1 MNEGLLTF
9 HAHAV
14 AGVTRDL
21 RRYLF
26 DRLDWNARSL
36 CVTGARGVGKT
47 TLLIQHYLDRYN
59 DPRRCLY
66 LSCDNIR
73 VVSDGLLTV
82 VRDHFSYGGEA
93 VILDEVHKYPDWS
106 QEVKNILDTY
116 KDRRVLLSG
125 SSTLDLTKARHDL
138 SRRVAYHSLAGLSF
152 REYLRF
158 RHGVEREPLSLDQVL
173 KDHVAVATA
182 LAPSMPVL
190 KYFSEYLAEGYYPY
204 FLEGSA
210 DYLNKVLGSIEKV
223 LYEDI
228 AVSFN
233 LTQPKI
239 PVLKKLLWLIASSHP
254 FVPNM
259 DGIASDL
266 GVSRPFVYTALDILE
281 MAGLLI
287 TARPD
292 ATGARSVRKPGKV
305 YFENTNLQQAI
316 VGSMRAG
323 AEIGTVRETFFF
335 NQMRMAHRV
344 GLHPSADFIV
354 DGKHLFEI
362 GGPSKKGEPVRGEK
376 NGYLAIDGIEV
387 GVGNRIPLWLFGMM
401 Y

>member
-1 MNEGLLTF
+1 MHEDLLTF

-14 AGVTRDL
+14 AGVTRDR

-26 DRLDWNARSL
+26 DQLDWSARSL

-47 TLLIQHYLDRYN
+47 TMLIQHYFDRYD

-73 VVSDGLLTV
+73 VMSAGLLTIA
-82 VRDHFSYGGEA
+82 RDHFAYGGEA
-93 VILDEVHKYPDWS
+93 LILDEVHKYPDWS

-152 REYLRF
+152 REYLHF
-158 RHGVEREPLSLDQVL
+158 RHGIEREALSLERIL
-173 KDHVAVATA
+173 KDHVSLAAALVPAV
-182 LAPSMPVL
+182 PVL
-190 KYFSEYLAEGYYPY
+190 KYFADYIAEGYYPY

-233 LTQPKI
+233 LTQPKV

-259 DGIASDL
+259 DGLASDL

-281 MAGLLI
+281 MAGLII
-287 TARPD
+287 TARPE

-305 YFENTNLQQAI
+305 YFENTNLLQAI
-316 VGSMRAG
+316 VGAVRGA
-323 AEIGTVRETFFF
+323 AEIGAVRETFFF
-335 NQMRMAHRV
+335 NQMHMAHRV
-344 GLHPSADFIV
+344 GLHPAVDFVV
-354 DGKHLFEI
+354 DDRYLFEV
-362 GGPSKKGEPVRGEK
+362 GGPSKKGGQSGAAK

-387 GVGNRIPLWLFGMM
+387 GAGNRIPLWLFGML